1 MSVRTEVRY
10 RATMPCRVDVAG
22 AELQMLVLAPQPDGC
37 VGVDLDSGAFVRA
50 VYSTGDAEPLEA
62 FDVTTAP
69 IGAPL
74 DPPDTVR
81 PEAVALARAPQR
93 IGGLRPRR
101 AERYLQALRHPPQGP
116 LLGFQ
121 GVSVPYWTLSGDRPS
136 LALVEPSD
144 GPLVLASPGGYE
156 CRFGW
161 HGTVHQFPL
170 GDRRLAAEL
179 FSLRRRRSSPREL
192 TRILGYRPGR
202 LLLVVAGPTDG
213 HCTKQVAA
221 LLPGR

>member
-1 MSVRTEVRY
+1 MRTEVRY
-10 RATMPCRVDVAG
+10 RVTVPCRVAVAG
-22 AELQMLVLAPQPDGC
+22 AELRMLVLAPQPDGC

-50 VYSTGDAEPLEA
+50 IYPNAGDEPLNA

-69 IGAPL
+69 IGEPL

-81 PEAVALARAPQR
+81 PEAVALARAPER
-93 IGGLRPRR
+93 IGDLSPRR

-121 GVSVPYWTLSGDRPS
+121 GVSVPYWTLVGDRPS
-136 LALVEPSD
+136 LALVEPTE
-144 GPLVLASPGGYE
+144 GPLVLASAANGYD

-161 HGTVHQFPL
+161 QGSVHQFPL
-170 GDRRLAAEL
+170 GDRRLASEL
-179 FSLRRRRSSPREL
+179 ARQRRPRSSPREL
-192 TRILGYRPGR
+192 TRLLGFRPGR
-202 LLLVVAGPTDG
+202 LLVVVAGPSGG

-221 LLPGR
+221 LLPAR

>member
-1 MSVRTEVRY
+1 MRTELRY
-10 RATMPCRVDVAG
+10 RVAVAG
-22 AELQMLVLAPQPDGC
+22 AELRMLVLALQPDGC

-50 VYSTGDAEPLEA
+50 IYRPGDDEPLEP

-81 PEAVALARAPQR
+81 PEAVALATAPR
-93 IGGLRPRR
+93 RLGSLRPRR

-116 LLGFQ
+116 LLGFP
-121 GVSVPYWTLSGDRPS
+121 GVSVHYWTLVGDRPS
-136 LALVEPSD
+136 LALVEPTD
-144 GPLVLASPGGYE
+144 GPLVLAGAAGGYE

-161 HGTVHQFPL
+161 QGAVHQLPL

-179 FSLRRRRSSPREL
+179 GRQRRRRSSPREL
-192 TRILGYRPGR
+192 TRLLGYRPGR
-202 LLLVVAGPTDG
+202 LLVVVAGPSGG

-221 LLPGR
+221 LLPAR

>member
-1 MSVRTEVRY
+1 MRTEVRF
-10 RATMPCRVDVAG
+10 RVAVAG
-22 AELQMLVLAPQPDGC
+22 AELRMLVLAPQPDGC
-37 VGVDLDSGAFVRA
+37 VGIDLESGAFVRA
-50 VYSTGDAEPLEA
+50 IYPPHEGEPLEA

-69 IGAPL
+69 IGPPL

-81 PEAVALARAPQR
+81 PEAVPLARAPER
-93 IGGLRPRR
+93 IGSIKPRR
-101 AERYLQALRHPPQGP
+101 AERYLQALRHPPHGP
-116 LLGFQ
+116 LLGFA

-136 LALVEPSD
+136 LALVDPSD
-144 GPLVLASPGGYE
+144 GPLVLAGLGGYE

-161 HGTVHQFPL
+161 QGMVHQLPL

-179 FSLRRRRSSPREL
+179 VRLRRRRSSPREL
-192 TRILGYRPGR
+192 TRILGFKPGR

-221 LLPGR
+221 LLPDR

>member
-1 MSVRTEVRY
+1 
-10 RATMPCRVDVAG
+10 VAG
-22 AELQMLVLAPQPDGC
+22 AELRMLVLAPEPDGC
-37 VGVDLDSGAFVRA
+37 VGVDLESGAFVRA
-50 VYSTGDAEPLEA
+50 IHPPAAGEPLEA

-69 IGAPL
+69 IGAPV

-81 PEAVALARAPQR
+81 PEAVVLASAPER
-93 IGGLRPRR
+93 IGSLRPKR

-116 LLGFQ
+116 LLGFP
-121 GVSVPYWTLSGDRPS
+121 GVSVPYWTLVGDRPS

-144 GPLVLASPGGYE
+144 GPLILAGPDGYE

-161 HGTVHQFPL
+161 QGAVQQLPL
-170 GDRRLAAEL
+170 GDRRLAADL
-179 FSLRRRRSSPREL
+179 FRLRRRRSSPREL
-192 TRILGYRPGR
+192 TRVLGYRPGR
-202 LLLVVAGPTDG
+202 LLVVVAGPSGG

>member
-1 MSVRTEVRY
+1 MRTEVRY
-10 RATMPCRVDVAG
+10 RVAVAG
-22 AELQMLVLAPQPDGC
+22 AELRMLVLAPQPDGC
-37 VGVDLDSGAFVRA
+37 IGIDLESGAFVRA
-50 VYSTGDAEPLEA
+50 IYPTGSGEPLEA
-62 FDVTTAP
+62 FDVTSAP
-69 IGAPL
+69 IGEPL

-81 PEAVALARAPQR
+81 PEAVALAAPPER
-93 IGGLRPRR
+93 IGSLRPRR

-121 GVSVPYWTLSGDRPS
+121 GVRVPYWTLSGDRPS
-136 LALVEPSD
+136 LALVEPSE
-144 GPLVLASPGGYE
+144 GPLVLASAAGYD

-161 HGTVHQFPL
+161 HGSVHQLPL
-170 GDRRLAAEL
+170 GDHRLAADL
-179 FSLRRRRSSPREL
+179 YRLRRRRSSPREL

-202 LLLVVAGPTDG
+202 LLLVVAGPIDG

>member
-1 MSVRTEVRY
+1 MRTEVRY
-10 RATMPCRVDVAG
+10 RVTIAG
-22 AELQMLVLAPQPDGC
+22 AELRMLVLAPQPDGC
-37 VGVDLDSGAFVRA
+37 VGIDLDSGAFVRA
-50 VYSTGDAEPLEA
+50 IFPTAGDYQPEP

-81 PEAVALARAPQR
+81 PEAVALERAPQR
-93 IGGLRPRR
+93 IGSLAPRR
-101 AERYLQALRHPPQGP
+101 AERYLQALRHPTQGP

-121 GVSVPYWTLSGDRPS
+121 GVTVPYWTVVGDRPS

-144 GPLVLASPGGYE
+144 GPLVLAGAGGYD

-161 HGTVHQFPL
+161 QGTVHQFPL

-179 FSLRRRRSSPREL
+179 IRLRRRRSSPREL
-192 TRILGYRPGR
+192 TRILGFRPGR
-202 LLLVVAGPTDG
+202 LLVVVAGPVDG

-221 LLPGR
+221 LLPAR

>member
-1 MSVRTEVRY
+1 MRTEVRY
-10 RATMPCRVDVAG
+10 RVAVAG
-22 AELQMLVLAPQPDGC
+22 AELRMLVLATQPDGC

-50 VYSTGDAEPLEA
+50 IYPGDGEPLDA

-81 PEAVALARAPQR
+81 PEAVALARAPR
-93 IGGLRPRR
+93 RVGSLRPRR
-101 AERYLQALRHPPQGP
+101 AERYLQALRHPPHGP
-116 LLGFQ
+116 LLGFT
-121 GVSVPYWTLSGDRPS
+121 GVSVPYWTIVGDRPS

-144 GPLVLASPGGYE
+144 GPLVLATETGYD

-161 HGTVHQFPL
+161 QGAVHQFPL
-170 GDRRLAAEL
+170 SDGRLIAEL
-179 FSLRRRRSSPREL
+179 ARLRRRRSSPREL
-192 TRILGYRPGR
+192 TRLLGHRPGR
-202 LLLVVAGPTDG
+202 LLVVVGGPSG
-213 HCTKQVAA
+213 GNCTKQVAA

>member
-1 MSVRTEVRY
+1 MRTEVRY
-10 RATMPCRVDVAG
+10 RVAVAG
-22 AELQMLVLAPQPDGC
+22 AELRMLVLARQPDGC

-50 VYSTGDAEPLEA
+50 IYHDLGDEPLEA

-69 IGAPL
+69 IGQPL

-81 PEAVALARAPQR
+81 PEAVALAAAPER
-93 IGGLRPRR
+93 VGSLRPRR

-121 GVSVPYWTLSGDRPS
+121 GVSVPYWTFSGDRPS

-144 GPLVLASPGGYE
+144 GPLVLAAGTGYE

-161 HGTVHQFPL
+161 QGSVHQFPL
-170 GDRRLAAEL
+170 GDRR
-179 FSLRRRRSSPREL
+179 
-192 TRILGYRPGR
+192 
-202 LLLVVAGPTDG
+202 
-213 HCTKQVAA
+213 
-221 LLPGR
+221 

>member
-1 MSVRTEVRY
+1 
-10 RATMPCRVDVAG
+10 
-22 AELQMLVLAPQPDGC
+22 MLVLAPQPDGC
-37 VGVDLDSGAFVRA
+37 VGIDLDSGAFVRA
-50 VYSTGDAEPLEA
+50 LYPDLGDDALEA

-81 PEAVALARAPQR
+81 PEAVALAAPPER
-93 IGGLRPRR
+93 IGSLRGRR
-101 AERYLQALRHPPQGP
+101 AERYLQALRHPPSGP

-121 GVSVPYWTLSGDRPS
+121 GVSVPYWTLVGDRPS

-144 GPLVLASPGGYE
+144 GPLVVAAGDGYD

-161 HGTVHQFPL
+161 QGVTHQLPL
-170 GDRRLAAEL
+170 GDRLLAADL
-179 FSLRRRRSSPREL
+179 ARLRRRRSSPREL
-192 TRILGYRPGR
+192 TRLLGFRPGR
-202 LLLVVAGPTDG
+202 LLVVVAGPSGG